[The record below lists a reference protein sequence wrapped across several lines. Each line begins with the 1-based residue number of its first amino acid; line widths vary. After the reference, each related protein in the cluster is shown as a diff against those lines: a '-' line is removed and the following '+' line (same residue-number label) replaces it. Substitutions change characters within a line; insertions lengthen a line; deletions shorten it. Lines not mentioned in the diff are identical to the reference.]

1 MWGAQTLM
9 VTRCLFITGKKRAQ
23 RRTQAR
29 AALKTKKDDGVDEGF
44 LFTPP
49 PGRSA
54 HHLGRRASQHQN
66 RGPGSFFLFTDGVV
80 TNEKDDRPFGSGWA
94 RRAVLCRVSLSKLA
108 VSRPA
113 ATVRMGGVSRAI
125 RRIDSSCRRKWAFQS
140 RNGTWPATQDG
151 RKGVRREVGWGS
163 SAWFLVPPAII
174 IIMYRQY

>member
-9 VTRCLFITGKKRAQ
+9 MTRCLFITGKKRAQ

-29 AALKTKKDDGVDEGF
+29 AALKAKKEDGVDEGF

-66 RGPGSFFLFTDGVV
+66 RGPGSLSMFTDGVV

-113 ATVRMGGVSRAI
+113 ATVRMGGFPELFVGLMVVAGVSGRFKVDMELGPRPKTVERAYKGKSDGALQ
-125 RRIDSSCRRKWAFQS
+125 RGFWCPQRSS
-140 RNGTWPATQDG
+140 
-151 RKGVRREVGWGS
+151 
-163 SAWFLVPPAII
+163 
-174 IIMYRQY
+174 